1 MGSSDDVIAKAAE
14 LLLQGSIMLNIA
26 CPICR
31 EPIYQL
37 KDKSMYCVK
46 CDKPV
51 VRQVENEKK
60 VGQNQSTQVDPI
72 AQKISQLTRQLERE
86 TDHEKIVQLANTI
99 KKLQELK

>member
-1 MGSSDDVIAKAAE
+1 MGSSDEVIAKAAE

-26 CPICR
+26 CPVCR

-60 VGQNQSTQVDPI
+60 VDQTLSTQIDPI
-72 AQKISQLTRQLERE
+72 AQKIAQLSRQLERE
-86 TDHEKIVQLANTI
+86 TDQEKIVQLADTI
-99 KKLQELK
+99 RKLQQLK